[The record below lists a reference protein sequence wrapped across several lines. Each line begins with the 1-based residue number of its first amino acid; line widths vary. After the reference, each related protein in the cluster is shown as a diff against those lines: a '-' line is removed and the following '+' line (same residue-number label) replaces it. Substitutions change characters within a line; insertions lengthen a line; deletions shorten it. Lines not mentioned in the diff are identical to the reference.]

1 MNLQRA
7 CLLVLA
13 LMALTG
19 FAFSGVAAP
28 VPEDD
33 FTTGDESAH
42 DWPQFRGAHR
52 DGVTPETPR
61 QGTWPEAGPREL
73 WSVPLGEGY
82 SGISV
87 AGDRLFTLF
96 ADAEGEHLAAF
107 DRKTGEQR
115 WSTRIADRLD
125 TAMGNGPRSTPTVAD
140 GRVFA
145 LGASG
150 DLVAAK
156 ASDGSI
162 LWRHNL
168 PEDFGSRPPQWGFAT
183 APLVDD
189 NLLLLEVGGTDGA
202 FAALDPAT
210 GEVRWQAYERGGG
223 YSSPIIMTIGG
234 VKQYVFVPTAAD
246 QVVSLLPDGTV
257 HWTHSWHAGTIA
269 MPVAVGEDGLFVSA
283 SNDIGAMVVKIS
295 EGSDGVELE
304 ELWRSREM
312 KNHFSSSVYYQGH
325 IYGFDGGTFK
335 CIDALTG
342 EFQWGKRG
350 LGKGS
355 LIVAGDRLIVLGD
368 RGQLVLVEATAEEYR
383 ELASARVLGG
393 KTWTSPAFA
402 GGQLFLRNQEK
413 MVALDLNAPPSPA
426 AEASAEGSE
435 EAISQDST
443 PQESGGAR

>member
-1 MNLQRA
+1 
-7 CLLVLA
+7 
-13 LMALTG
+13 
-19 FAFSGVAAP
+19 
-28 VPEDD
+28 
-33 FTTGDESAH
+33 
-42 DWPQFRGAHR
+42 
-52 DGVTPETPR
+52 
-61 QGTWPEAGPREL
+61 
-73 WSVPLGEGY
+73 VPLGEGY

-87 AGDRLFTLF
+87 VGDQLFTLY
-96 ADAEGEHLAAF
+96 ADAEGELLAAF
-107 DRKTGEQR
+107 DRNTGESR
-115 WSTRIADRLD
+115 WTTRIADRLD

-145 LGASG
+145 LGAKG

-156 ASDGSI
+156 ASDGTI

-168 PEDFGSRPPQWGFAT
+168 PERFGSRPPQWGFAS
-183 APLVDD
+183 APLVDGD
-189 NLLLLEVGGTDGA
+189 LLLIEVGGTDGA

-210 GEVRWQAYERGGG
+210 GEVRWQVYERGGG
-223 YSSPIIMTIGG
+223 YSSPIVMTIGG
-234 VKQYVFVPTAAD
+234 VKQYVFVPTSAD

-269 MPVAVGEDGLFVSA
+269 MPVAVGDDGLFVSA

-295 EGSDGVELE
+295 ESTDGVEIE

-342 EFQWGKRG
+342 EFRWGKRG

-355 LIVAGDRLIVLGD
+355 LIVTGDRLIVLGD
-368 RGQLVLVEATAEEYR
+368 RGQLVLVEATAEAYR
-383 ELASARVLGG
+383 ELATAQVMGG

-402 GGQLFLRNQEK
+402 GGQLFLRNQEE
-413 MVALDLNAPPSPA
+413 MVALDLDAPP
-426 AEASAEGSE
+426 AEQPSAEPAS
-435 EAISQDST
+435 
-443 PQESGGAR
+443 QESGGAR